1 MPGNLGRRA
10 DEIGRCI
17 AQFVSRLHI
26 HHVAAIAE
34 DELPHHAHLLECLA
48 QGGNVEPCAFQRC
61 RVVAA
66 IYTIS
71 PAWSVGIAVA
81 QRRLGIAVGY
91 GVLFDNPAAG
101 VSPKYQAIVFRGR
114 AEIDGALQHLGHA
127 LGVGGQ
133 EVFAVFIQ
141 FLLLAVG
148 SHLGDIRFLRTRG
161 PIDEQHQIVVG
172 RSQLPTTYD
181 FIDVVL
187 QVSR

>member
-1 MPGNLGRRA
+1 M
-10 DEIGRCI
+10 
-17 AQFVSRLHI
+17 
-26 HHVAAIAE
+26 
-34 DELPHHAHLLECLA
+34 
-48 QGGNVEPCAFQRC
+48 
-61 RVVAA
+61 
-66 IYTIS
+66 
-71 PAWSVGIAVA
+71 
-81 QRRLGIAVGY
+81 GY

-101 VSPKYQAIVFRGR
+101 VSPKYQAIVFRGW
-114 AEIDGALQHLGHA
+114 AEIDGALQHLGHT

-161 PIDEQHQIVVG
+161 PIDEQHQVVVG
-172 RSQLPTTYD
+172 GSQLPTTYD